1 MDFTDYWQ
9 YTDIITKSLFLA
21 LFALSIASWVT
32 GILRLYY
39 SHQLAKT
46 VVVDLSQQ
54 IHNQIPPTL
63 QVHPEE
69 RRLLTEQLLL
79 QQIGRYRY
87 QSEQGLPLLGTTAA
101 IAPFIGLFG
110 TVWGIF
116 HALRSIGDSGQAG
129 LAQVAGPV
137 GEALIMTGLGLAVAI
152 PAVIFYNVITRIN
165 RRILYRANDI
175 AHDLLGKSMR
185 PSMPADIEFTAVNTT
200 AAKASDNDSDS
211 DSDSYVAERQAN
223 DGKV

>member
-9 YTDIITKSLFLA
+9 YTDIITKLLFFA
-21 LFALSIASWVT
+21 LIALSIASWVT
-32 GILRLYY
+32 GILRLHY
-39 SHQLAKT
+39 SRQLAKT
-46 VVVDLSQQ
+46 VVADLAQQVGSQVP
-54 IHNQIPPTL
+54 HTL
-63 QVHPEE
+63 QASPEE
-69 RRLLTEQLLL
+69 RRLLTEQTLL

-116 HALRSIGDSGQAG
+116 HALRSIGASGQAG

-152 PAVIFYNVITRIN
+152 PAVIFYNIITRMN
-165 RRILYRANDI
+165 RRVLHMANDI
-175 AHDLLGKSMR
+175 AHGLLGESMR
-185 PSMPADIEFTAVNTT
+185 PAVTADVK
-200 AAKASDNDSDS
+200 AADARVADVKA
-211 DSDSYVAERQAN
+211 
-223 DGKV
+223 